1 MAGDRMGTGVIG
13 SKRQC
18 GIAEL
23 LKHHQKVTGRAVEV
37 LDDVMGINAEI
48 ARGAGHE
55 LPKTDGADRAPRSR
69 VVSTLNLDIGA
80 VEERP
85 IGDGEARAAQRVMAC
100 IAQGRGLDG
109 VEDLGGGAD
118 SSRGRERCLD
128 LSLRAFRLGEEKQ
141 AVCLRLTAARERAQG
156 ARVCGDGD
164 QSAIGANREDETAGS
179 RNYFCGQGR

>member
-85 IGDGEARAAQRVMAC
+85 IGDRQPHLTQGIMAAVAQR
-100 IAQGRGLDG
+100 RGLDG
-109 VEDLGGGAD
+109 VEDSGGGSHRARRPERGRD
-118 SSRGRERCLD
+118 RSRG
-128 LSLRAFRLGEEKQ
+128 AFWPGEEKE
-141 AVCLRLTAARERAQG
+141 AV
-156 ARVCGDGD
+156 
-164 QSAIGANREDETAGS
+164 
-179 RNYFCGQGR
+179 